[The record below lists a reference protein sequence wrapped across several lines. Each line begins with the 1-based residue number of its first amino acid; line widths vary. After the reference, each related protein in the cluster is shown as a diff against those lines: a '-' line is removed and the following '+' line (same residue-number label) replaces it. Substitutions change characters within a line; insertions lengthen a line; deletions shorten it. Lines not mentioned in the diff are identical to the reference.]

1 MNESIYENYI
11 WHIIR
16 EGSLTKAAEK
26 IGISQP
32 ALSSGLSSL
41 EKKLGFRIF
50 DRSFT
55 PVQLTAEGKIYFDYL
70 KQKNALTANFET
82 RLKVHLG
89 NRDSRVLIGAPVV
102 YSDSI
107 VAEAV
112 CSLLEKHPSYDISII
127 TAPLNRLIEFAE
139 DGKVDCFISTSED
152 LPQDFLSQKIKQ
164 EQIFLCIPRKYEI
177 SDYFK
182 KYTDC
187 PLDIAELIRLK
198 DKNFIFLENDQPIQL
213 LVGKAISRIGFKLKH
228 HVTVNQVSVAVNLAA
243 KGIGCCFA
251 SEDSLIMPSIREQLV
266 ICPLAFI
273 PTRSLFVVYHRDFY
287 QTEACRKLINILF
300 GEKEIINE

>member
-50 DRSFT
+50 DRSVN

-82 RLKVHLG
+82 RIKVHQS
-89 NRDSRVLIGAPVV
+89 NRDSRVVIGAPVV
-102 YSDSI
+102 YSDSL
-107 VAEAV
+107 VAESV
-112 CSLLEKHPSYDISII
+112 CSLLENYPSYDISII
-127 TAPLNRLIEFAE
+127 TAPLNRLIELAE
-139 DGKVDCFISTSED
+139 DGKLDCFISTTED
-152 LPQDFLSQKIKQ
+152 LPKEFVSQKIKQ

-182 KYTDC
+182 KHTDS
-187 PLDIAELIRLK
+187 PLDMAELSRLK

-213 LVGKAISRIGFKLKH
+213 LVGKAISKIGFKLKH

-251 SEDSLIMPSIREQLV
+251 SEDALIMPSIREQLV

-273 PTRSLFVVYHRDFY
+273 PTRSLFTVYHKDFY
-287 QTEACRKLINILF
+287 QTEACIKLINILS
-300 GEKEIINE
+300 GVKEI